1 MTMKTR
7 ALILLASLGVFAG
20 CASGPDVTGTYSP
33 SCIAF
38 EGNTIELTE
47 DRFTWDKFTD
57 EVTVD
62 DAGNTLDPF
71 PGFPVRGTYTVA
83 EDVLSL
89 TTDVG
94 ELAAELHLVQRP
106 GQLYLLTDPEFAAW
120 QRDGE
125 VPECALL
132 LGAGE

>member
-1 MTMKTR
+1 MKTR
-7 ALILLASLGVFAG
+7 ALILLASLGAVAG
-20 CASGPDVTGTYSP
+20 CANGPDVAGTYSP
-33 SCIAF
+33 SCVAF

-47 DRFTWDKFTD
+47 SRFTWDKFTD

-62 DAGNTLDPF
+62 DTGNTLDPF
-71 PGFPVRGTYTVA
+71 PGFPVRGTYTV
-83 EDVLSL
+83 EDNVLSL

-106 GQLYLLTDPEFAAW
+106 GQVYLLTDPEFEAW

>member
-1 MTMKTR
+1 MKAKT
-7 ALILLASLGVFAG
+7 LILFVSLGSVAG
-20 CASGPDVTGTYSP
+20 CANGPDVTGTYSP

-38 EGNTIELTE
+38 EGSTIALT
-47 DRFTWDKFTD
+47 DNRFTWDKFTD

-62 DAGNTLDPF
+62 EAGNKLDPF
-71 PGFPVRGTYTVA
+71 PGFPVRGTYTVND
-83 EDVLSL
+83 DVLSL

-106 GQLYLLTDPEFAAW
+106 GQMYLLTDPEFEAW
-120 QRDGE
+120 QKNGE
-125 VPECALL
+125 IPECALL